1 MIFSFLPEAGHALAF
16 DQWGGFLHQVGAS
29 GVIIVVPQVGQSRQ
43 RSRWYG
49 ILFFEDPLV
58 VGWILFFLTLIEQA
72 NPQQPKKEKKMKNFT
87 GWFRD
92 ETKGS
97 RGNEKRR
104 EGEKGY
110 LTVSGADRSCCVL
123 LL

>member
-1 MIFSFLPEAGHALAF
+1 MFLTRICIAVKQRLCLKKEREKEKFFFLPEAGHTLAF

-58 VGWILFFLTLIEQA
+58 VGWILFLLTLIEQT
-72 NPQQPKKEKKMKNFT
+72 QKKKEGKRWNFLFFYS
-87 GWFRD
+87 GM
-92 ETKGS
+92 
-97 RGNEKRR
+97 
-104 EGEKGY
+104 
-110 LTVSGADRSCCVL
+110 VS
-123 LL
+123 